1 MQSYYSSV
9 HLHSPLFRRFPTSVV
24 TIIYLWHNL
33 DTISLWLVKKSI
45 VHFAVKPMA
54 DWNIFLSGEM
64 APHGMNSQIL
74 ICFGGN
80 EEDVL
85 NAENNDKYFIFL
97 AFIKLAI
104 KMLNFPKVFT
114 ERERSRGKSCHVFSL
129 RKL

>member
-1 MQSYYSSV
+1 
-9 HLHSPLFRRFPTSVV
+9 
-24 TIIYLWHNL
+24 
-33 DTISLWLVKKSI
+33 
-45 VHFAVKPMA
+45 
-54 DWNIFLSGEM
+54 M

-114 ERERSRGKSCHVFSL
+114 EREGREGKVATFFL
-129 RKL
+129 